1 MKKIVTLLLAIAM
14 LCGLAA
20 FAEEAATDTERNY
33 APESGTGWMI
43 VDIHGQTEELAY
55 VESVRSLTGA
65 TYVFENDDYRVSIV
79 LDRDLE
85 AGVTMGENSINSIEI
100 QSHLEV
106 L

>member
-43 VDIHGQTEELAY
+43 AVSYTHLQLHE
-55 VESVRSLTGA
+55 TGA
-65 TYVFENDDYRVSIV
+65 GIWRFHF
-79 LDRDLE
+79 L
-85 AGVTMGENSINSIEI
+85 
-100 QSHLEV
+100 
-106 L
+106 